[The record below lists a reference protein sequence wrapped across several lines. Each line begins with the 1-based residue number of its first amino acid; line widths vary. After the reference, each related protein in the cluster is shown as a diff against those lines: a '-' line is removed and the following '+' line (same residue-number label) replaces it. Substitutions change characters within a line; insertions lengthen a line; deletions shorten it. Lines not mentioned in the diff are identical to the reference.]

1 MAGFASGDS
10 SFNIKISNSPTSL
23 SSQRV
28 QLRFA
33 IGLNIRERAFV
44 EFLATYFGLTDK
56 TKNVYFYKDSV
67 RFEVVNFSDIINII
81 IPFFDNHPIQGKKSL
96 DFIDFKQVAEIV
108 KSKDHLTSEGL
119 NKILDIKVKMN
130 E

>member
-1 MAGFASGDS
+1 MF
-10 SFNIKISNSPTSL
+10 I
-23 SSQRV
+23 
-28 QLRFA
+28 
-33 IGLNIRERAFV
+33 
-44 EFLATYFGLTDK
+44 
-56 TKNVYFYKDSV
+56 FYKDSV
-67 RFEVVNFSDIINII
+67 RFEVVNFSDILNII

-119 NKILDIKVKMN
+119 NKILEIKVKMN